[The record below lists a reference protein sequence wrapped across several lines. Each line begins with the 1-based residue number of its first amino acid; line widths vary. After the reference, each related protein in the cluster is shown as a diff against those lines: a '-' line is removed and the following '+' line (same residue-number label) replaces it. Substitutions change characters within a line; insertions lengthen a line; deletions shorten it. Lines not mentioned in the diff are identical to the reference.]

1 MENELLKITS
11 KEISNKDKWAEIMEY
26 LTDLFD
32 EVLKN
37 NNVKDIA
44 NDKFEEIID
53 NLNGNLDYSK
63 ATEENL
69 KNYFEAIVK
78 IYRF

>member
-11 KEISNKDKWAEIMEY
+11 KEISNKDKWAEVMEY

-32 EVLKN
+32 EALKN
-37 NNVKDIA
+37 NNVEDIA
-44 NDKFEEIID
+44 NDKFDEILD
-53 NLNGNLDYSK
+53 NLNENLDYSK
-63 ATEENL
+63 ATEEKL

-78 IYRF
+78 IYKF

>member
-1 MENELLKITS
+1 MGNELLKITS
-11 KEISNKDKWAEIMEY
+11 KEISNKDKWAEVMEY

-32 EVLKN
+32 DVLKN

-53 NLNGNLDYSK
+53 SLNENLDYSK

-69 KNYFEAIVK
+69 RNYFEAIVK